1 MASLG
6 QVGCSVRAVV
16 VNPLVWIGDGGGQGT
31 ARPILRTILRK
42 RIALLLPRLQWQ
54 EQTGYIPM
62 DEGYL
67 DLD

>member
-1 MASLG
+1 
-6 QVGCSVRAVV
+6 V

-62 DEGYL
+62 DEGCP